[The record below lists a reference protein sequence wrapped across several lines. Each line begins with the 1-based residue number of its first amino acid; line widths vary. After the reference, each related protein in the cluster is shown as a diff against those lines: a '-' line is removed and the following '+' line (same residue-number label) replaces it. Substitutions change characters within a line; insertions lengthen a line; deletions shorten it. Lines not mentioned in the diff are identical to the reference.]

1 MTGGTPDGR
10 SRTAARLSGTR
21 LLITGASGFIGR
33 RLALALAREGPMEVR
48 LLLRKTSRREG
59 LEEAPF
65 RVIEGDLR
73 SPASLEAAAEGV
85 DYVFHLAG
93 LTRAKGLEEFL
104 RVNAEGTELLARAV
118 AARAPGLR
126 RFVHMSSL
134 AAVGPARDGEPL
146 TEEAPPEPVTWYGRS
161 KLESEVALLRGLGD
175 RPWTI
180 LRPPAVYGPGERDL
194 FQFFKMVRGRV
205 APLLG
210 FRRTRLSLVYGDDL
224 VDVVLRAA
232 VAPTTVGRRYF
243 VCHPEIVTDLD
254 FVRAVEGALARRA
267 WKPRLP
273 LALGW
278 TLGAFSSFFV
288 SPLCKRPPLFT
299 LQRMLDIAQ
308 PAWICDGSALA
319 ADLGP
324 ICPTD
329 IVHGTA
335 LAASWYREEGWL

>member
-1 MTGGTPDGR
+1 MTGGTPDSPAR
-10 SRTAARLSGTR
+10 SAARLAGAHV
-21 LLITGASGFIGR
+21 LVTGASGFIGR
-33 RLALALAREGPMEVR
+33 RLAAALAREGPAEVR
-48 LLLRKTSRREG
+48 LLLRRTSRREG
-59 LEEAPF
+59 LEGDPF
-65 RVIEGDLR
+65 RVVEGDLR
-73 SPASLEAAAEGV
+73 SQASLEAAADGV

-118 AARAPGLR
+118 AAKAPGLR

-134 AAVGPARDGEPL
+134 AAVGPARNGEPL
-146 TEEAPPEPVTWYGRS
+146 TEEAPCEPVTWYGRS
-161 KLESEVALLRGLGD
+161 KLESEGALLRGLGD

-210 FRRTRLSLVYGDDL
+210 FRRTRLSFVYGDDL
-224 VDVVLRAA
+224 VDAALRAA
-232 VAPTTVGRRYF
+232 VAPATMGRRYF

-254 FVRAVEGALARRA
+254 FVHAVEGALSRRA

-278 TLGAFSSFFV
+278 ALGAFSSFFMT
-288 SPLCKRPPLFT
+288 PICKRPPLFT
-299 LQRMLDIAQ
+299 LQRMIDIAQ
-308 PAWICDGSALA
+308 PAWTCDGSALA

-329 IVHGTA
+329 IVRGTA
-335 LAASWYREEGWL
+335 LAAAWYRKEGWL